1 MDMNYITQVEIV
13 FILGVLAFAGYVFYA
28 LDLYKKGR

>member
-1 MDMNYITQVEIV
+1 VDLNYVTQVEII
-13 FILGVLAFAGYVFYA
+13 FIVAVLAFAGYVFYA

>member
-1 MDMNYITQVEIV
+1 MDLNYVTQVEII
-13 FILGVLAFAGYVFYA
+13 FIVAVLVFAGYVFYA